1 MNDYDQYDA
10 LGLAE
15 LVRTKQVTPNELLSE
30 ARTRAEKAQT
40 ELNCFSNM
48 FDGAPEDQIEGGLA
62 DGPFTGVPY
71 PIKDLG
77 ISIAGYPM
85 TNGSVGWK
93 DNVEPQDSVL
103 AARYK
108 AAGLTIFA
116 QTTSPEWGLTTSTES
131 QLYGQTRNPW
141 DVTRTSGGSSGGASA
156 AVAAGVVPAA
166 HASDGGGSIRIPAA
180 CTGLFGLKPSRGR
193 TPMGPWVTEGWNGQS
208 CHHAVSRSV
217 RDSAA
222 LLDISH
228 GPEIGSRYVA
238 PPPKGTFLEATQCDP
253 GKLKIAVWI
262 KAPNGH
268 EGDADAKACVAN
280 TVKLLESL
288 GHIVEE
294 AGPQTDGEA
303 LSKSLMMTVS
313 AATAML
319 AAGRAEVL
327 GRPLREDE
335 LETVTNR
342 FVEFGTQIPM
352 VELMNA
358 NYASIKAAIDF
369 DHFMV
374 DGGYDVVLTPTLAR
388 APEKLG
394 VLSLSP
400 DNIDDYGVAVTTF
413 APWCAY
419 FNQIGA
425 PSMSVPLH
433 WTGENLPIGMM
444 FSARCGAEELL
455 FSLAAQLEQAQP
467 WAHRRPPVWVG

>member
-1 MNDYDQYDA
+1 MDTYADYDA
-10 LGLAE
+10 LGLAD
-15 LVRTKQVTPNELLSE
+15 LVRTKQVTAAELLAE
-30 ARTRAEKAQT
+30 ARTRAEKAQID
-40 ELNCFSNM
+40 LNCFSNM
-48 FDGAPEDQIEGGLA
+48 FEGAPEAQIENGLA

-77 ISIAGYPM
+77 ISLKGYPM
-85 TNGSVGWK
+85 TNGSVAWK

-103 AARYK
+103 ASRYK
-108 AAGLTIFA
+108 AAGLTLFA

-141 DVTRTSGGSSGGASA
+141 DLTRTSGGSSGGASA

-180 CTGLFGLKPSRGR
+180 CTGLFGMKPSRGR

-208 CHHAVSRSV
+208 CHHTVSRTV

-238 PPPKGTFLEATQCDP
+238 PPPRGTFLNAAQREP
-253 GKLKIAVWI
+253 GKLKIAVWT
-262 KAPNGH
+262 KAPNGS
-268 EGDADAKACVAN
+268 EGDAEAKSGVTN

-288 GHIVEE
+288 GHHVEE
-294 AGPQTDGEA
+294 AGPTLDGEA
-303 LSKSLMMTVS
+303 LGKSLMMTV
-313 AATAML
+313 AAAMAMTV
-319 AAGRAEVL
+319 AARSESLGRAIA
-327 GRPLREDE
+327 PDE

-342 FVEFGTQIPM
+342 FVEFGNQIPM
-352 VELMNA
+352 IELMRA
-358 NYASIKAAIDF
+358 NQASIHAGLAF

-374 DGGYDVVLTPTLAR
+374 DGGYDVILAPTLAR

-400 DNIDDYGVAVTTF
+400 DNVDDYGLAVTTF
-413 APWCAY
+413 APWCAF

-425 PSMSVPLH
+425 PAMSVPLH
-433 WTGENLPIGMM
+433 WTAGNVPLGMM
-444 FSARCGAEELL
+444 FGARCGHEELL
-455 FSLAAQLEQAQP
+455 FSLAGQLEQAAP

>member
-15 LVRTKQVTPNELLSE
+15 LLRTKQVTPGELLSE
-30 ARTRAEKAQT
+30 ARTRAEKVQT
-40 ELNCFSNM
+40 DLNCFSNM
-48 FDGAPEDQIEGGLA
+48 FDGAAEAQIEGGLA

-77 ISIAGYPM
+77 ISIAGHPM

-93 DNVEPQDSVL
+93 DNIEPQDSVL

-238 PPPKGTFLEATQCDP
+238 PPPKGTYLEATQRDP

-268 EGDADAKACVAN
+268 EGDADAKAGVAN

-288 GHIVEE
+288 GHVVEE

-313 AATAML
+313 AATD
-319 AAGRAEVL
+319 RK
-327 GRPLREDE
+327 
-335 LETVTNR
+335 
-342 FVEFGTQIPM
+342 
-352 VELMNA
+352 
-358 NYASIKAAIDF
+358 S
-369 DHFMV
+369 
-374 DGGYDVVLTPTLAR
+374 VV
-388 APEKLG
+388 
-394 VLSLSP
+394 
-400 DNIDDYGVAVTTF
+400 
-413 APWCAY
+413 
-419 FNQIGA
+419 
-425 PSMSVPLH
+425 
-433 WTGENLPIGMM
+433 
-444 FSARCGAEELL
+444 
-455 FSLAAQLEQAQP
+455 
-467 WAHRRPPVWVG
+467 

>member
-15 LVRTKQVTPNELLSE
+15 LVRSKQVTPGELLSE
-30 ARTRAEKAQT
+30 ARTRAEKAQS

-48 FDGAPEDQIEGGLA
+48 FDGAPEAQIEGGLA

-85 TNGSVGWK
+85 TSGSVGWK
-93 DNVEPQDSVL
+93 DNIEPQDSVL

-141 DVTRTSGGSSGGASA
+141 DTTRTSGGSSGGASA

-180 CTGLFGLKPSRGR
+180 CTGLFGMKPSRGR

-238 PPPKGTFLEATQCDP
+238 PPPKGTFLGATQRDP
-253 GKLKIAVWI
+253 GKLKVAVWT
-262 KAPNGH
+262 KAPNGS
-268 EGDADAKACVAN
+268 EGDTDAKAGIAN

-303 LSKSLMMTVS
+303 LGKSLMMTVS

-319 AAGRAEVL
+319 AAGRAEAL

-342 FVEFGTQIPM
+342 FVEFGNQIPM

-358 NYASIKAAIDF
+358 NYASIQAAIDF

-374 DGGYDVVLTPTLAR
+374 GGGYDVILTPTLAR

-400 DNIDDYGVAVTTF
+400 DNVDDYGVAVTTF
-413 APWCAY
+413 APWCAF

-433 WTGENLPIGMM
+433 WTDDNLPLGMM
-444 FSARCGAEELL
+444 FSARCGEEELL

-467 WAHRRPPVWVG
+467 WAQRRPPVWVG